1 MHVCGVSVRS
11 LTYRTQMSGKLVVA
25 PATLCMLTANSATA
39 DRQVK
44 RTGVVSV
51 SNSAGGGLDD
61 DTDDF

>member
-1 MHVCGVSVRS
+1 
-11 LTYRTQMSGKLVVA
+11 MSGKLVVA

-51 SNSAGGGLDD
+51 SNSAGGGGLDD